1 MRKLFLVICL
11 CLFVASSVY
20 SKPLSDCYADQAA
33 GVVCLG
39 NADAKYLFDLDGKE
53 TETTKVTKAVI
64 ASIKKRFAI
73 DLENQLEQIGFFVI
87 SKPGSNVPQM
97 SGQPGQMRPDSFE
110 FVGYIGGNFEPKNIV
125 PLIKEMAEANK
136 ESIKIGSIS
145 VNGKKAQALFA
156 KDFRLIFYS
165 RKILLL
171 CKESAVNLM
180 ENQSITFSKAPS
192 SVEGLM
198 ERSDSFLYLGK
209 EAAIKIISS
218 EERLKVPGVELVE
231 SLSCYLQDGLMYGE
245 TGFKDEA
252 TAQKMMA
259 DVEKFNK
266 DYLEIQTREYEMT
279 KEALKNTSLEN
290 FLILIGKLYS
300 SARNKDYI
308 NDLNISQK
316 GSSIIS
322 SFPFDGYGKTMFTI
336 AGVGI
341 VAAMAIP
348 NFQKAR
354 GSARQKACFSNIRV
368 LTGAM
373 EMYNMDHN
381 TMMHT
386 LDIDALVKGGYLKS
400 APTSPEPDCEY
411 YSEGDLTEDGVICC
425 KRHGKLNNIYK

>member
-1 MRKLFLVICL
+1 MRKLFWAICL
-11 CLFVASSVY
+11 CLFFTSSVY

-125 PLIKEMAEANK
+125 PLIKEMAAANK

-171 CKESAVNLM
+171 CKDTAVNLM
-180 ENQSITFSKAPS
+180 EKGEITFSKAPT
-192 SVEGLM
+192 SVEEMM
-198 ERSDSFLYLGK
+198 ERSNSFLYFGR
-209 EAAIKIISS
+209 ESAIKICSLQQLNI
-218 EERLKVPGVELVE
+218 PGLE
-231 SLSCYLQDGLMYGE
+231 SMESMSCYLKDGFIYTE
-245 TGFKDEA
+245 TGFKDPASAEN
-252 TAQKMMA
+252 MMA
-259 DVEKFNK
+259 NVDKYTK
-266 DYLEIQTREYEMT
+266 DYLEIQTREFERA
-279 KEALKNTSLEN
+279 KEALKNTSLEYL
-290 FLILIGKLYS
+290 LIEVGKIYG
-300 SARNKDYI
+300 SAKNKDFV
-308 NDLNISQK
+308 NDLKIYQK
-316 GSSIIS
+316 GNSIIS
-322 SFPFDGYGKTMFTI
+322 SYPFGGQSKVMLTV

-368 LTGAM
+368 LTGAT
-373 EMYNMDHN
+373 EMYNLDN
-381 TMMHT
+381 DTMMST
-386 LDIDALVKGGYLKS
+386 LDINALVKGGYLKQ
-400 APTSPEPDCEY
+400 APTHPEPDCEY
-411 YSEGDLTEDGVICC
+411 YSEGDLTKDGVICC
-425 KRHGKLNNIYK
+425 KRHGTIR

>member
-1 MRKLFLVICL
+1 MRKLFWVICL
-11 CLFVASSVY
+11 CVLVTSSVY
-20 SKPLSDCYADQAA
+20 SKPLSDCYADQAI
-33 GVVCLG
+33 GVICLG
-39 NADAKYLFDLDGKE
+39 NADARNIFGLDGEE

-64 ASIKKRFAI
+64 ATIKKRFAI
-73 DLENQLEQIGFFVI
+73 DLENQLEQIGFFLI
-87 SKPGSNVPQM
+87 SKPNDGVNNMPGGPAQM
-97 SGQPGQMRPDSFE
+97 QPDSFE

-125 PLIKEMAEANK
+125 PLIKEMAAANK

-171 CKESAVNLM
+171 CKDSAVNLM
-180 ENQSITFSKAPS
+180 ENQSLTFSKAPS
-192 SVEGLM
+192 FVEGLM
-198 ERSDSFLYLGK
+198 ERTNSFLFLGK
-209 EAAIKIISS
+209 EAAIKICTAQMSNIA
-218 EERLKVPGVELVE
+218 GVDNIE
-231 SLSCYLQDGLMYGE
+231 SLSCYLKDGLIYGE

-252 TAQKMMA
+252 TAQNMMA
-259 DVEKFNK
+259 NIEKYTK
-266 DYLEIQTREYEMT
+266 DYLVIQEREFERA
-279 KEALKNTSLEN
+279 KEALKNTPLEN
-290 FLILIGKLYS
+290 LLSEIGKIYV
-300 SARNKDYI
+300 SAKNKDFV
-308 NDLNISQK
+308 NNLNVSQK
-316 GSSIIS
+316 GCSIIS
-322 SFPFDGYGKTMFTI
+322 SSPFDGYGKSMLAV
-336 AGVGI
+336 AGVGV

-348 NFQKAR
+348 NFKKAR
-354 GSARQKACFSNIRV
+354 DSARQKACFSNIRV

-425 KRHGKLNNIYK
+425 KRHGNINNIYK